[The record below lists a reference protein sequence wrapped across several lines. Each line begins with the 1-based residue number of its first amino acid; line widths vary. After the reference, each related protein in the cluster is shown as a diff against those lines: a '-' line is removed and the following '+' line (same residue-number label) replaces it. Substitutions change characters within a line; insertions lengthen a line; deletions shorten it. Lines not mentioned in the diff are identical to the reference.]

1 MNTGRIQRE
10 DEAIIRQLV
19 RNMQDAQYEALAAF
33 WPNQPGGTPMVDYI
47 NSVLKY
53 AVSETLKEALELNNS
68 TLIKGNV
75 AEGSPKPSQR
85 HGQLR
90 ATEEG

>member
-10 DEAIIRQLV
+10 DEAVNRQLV
-19 RNMQDAQYEALAAF
+19 RNMQDAQYEALGAF
-33 WPNQPGGTPMVDYI
+33 WPNQPGGTPMVDYL

-53 AVSETLKEALELNNS
+53 GVCETLKEALELNNS

-75 AEGSPKPSQR
+75 AEGSPRTSQR

>member
-10 DEAIIRQLV
+10 DEAVIRQLV

-47 NSVLKY
+47 NSVLKC
-53 AVSETLKEALELNNS
+53 AVSETLKGALELNNS

-75 AEGSPKPSQR
+75 AEGI
-85 HGQLR
+85 
-90 ATEEG
+90 AET